1 MSAHEQKV
9 RLAMRSPAFKKTRAL
24 LVLLVAAA
32 GLPLASSAASAA
44 AVPIELC
51 ATTGAVT
58 LPGETGNPVPIWGF
72 GVPTTAGDCSTATA
86 SLPGPVLDV
95 NQGDVVT
102 VTLRNALPAG
112 TGDVTHALR
121 FEVPGV
127 TFDPGATDV
136 AVGASVSITF
146 TAGAP
151 GTYQYQSSGDGNRQ
165 EAMGLYGALL
175 VRPTSAPDTPIP
187 GQAYGS
193 ATTAYDVEA
202 TLVLSAVDPAFNAAP
217 DTFDMHAYRATSW
230 LINGT
235 AYPVTP
241 PITVPNTPTP
251 AAGKKVLLR
260 YVNAGFDNTSMQLLG
275 MHQQVLAR
283 DARLLNNPFDADAET
298 IPAGGTEDAIVTF
311 PATAPPSA
319 NGFPLFNRQLHLTN
333 GPQTGTSPTP
343 ATGGGML
350 TFIKAP

>member
-1 MSAHEQKV
+1 MSTHEQKV
-9 RLAMRSPAFKKTRAL
+9 RLAMRAVAFKKTRAL
-24 LVLLVAAA
+24 LVLMVAAA
-32 GLPLASSAASAA
+32 ALPLASSTAAAA

-51 ATTGAVT
+51 AKAGTVT
-58 LPGETGNPVPIWGF
+58 LPGELTAVPIWGF
-72 GVPTTAGDCSTATA
+72 GIPTTPTDCSTATA
-86 SLPGPVLDV
+86 SLPGPVLTV

-112 TGDVTHALR
+112 AGDVTHTARL
-121 FEVPGV
+121 EIPGI
-127 TFDPGATDV
+127 TFDAGPTDA
-136 AVGASVSITF
+136 AVGTSVDVTF

-151 GTYQYQSSGDGNRQ
+151 GTYQYQSSGDAGRQ
-165 EAMGLYGALL
+165 EAMGLYGAFI

-193 ATTAYDVEA
+193 ATTAFDIEA

-217 DTFDMHAYRATSW
+217 DTFDLHAYRATSW
-230 LINGT
+230 LINGK
-235 AYPVTP
+235 AYPATA
-241 PITVPNTPTP
+241 PITVPTPT
-251 AAGKKVLLR
+251 AGKKVLLR
-260 YVNAGFDNTSMQLLG
+260 HVNAGFDNTSMQLLG
-275 MHQQVLAR
+275 MHERVLAR

-298 IPAGGTEDAIVTF
+298 IPAGGTEDAIATF
-311 PATAPPSA
+311 PSSPPPSA

-350 TFIKAP
+350 TFIKAAP